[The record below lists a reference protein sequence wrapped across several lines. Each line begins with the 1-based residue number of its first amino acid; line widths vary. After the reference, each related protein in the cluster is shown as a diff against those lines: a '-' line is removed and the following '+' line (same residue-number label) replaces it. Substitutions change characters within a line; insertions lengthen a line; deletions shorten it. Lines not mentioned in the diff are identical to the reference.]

1 MPTPI
6 QDRTFKSERHFYQCY
21 VIGSS
26 LIEIGG
32 RTEKDK
38 MLLPLNNGEWQAH
51 EAGHRLVCQ
60 PTYDPASRYFAI
72 VTNPYL
78 YNVARVRLL
87 EDERSSEGF
96 GKVRGVG
103 ENEVLGYIGHPLMQ
117 RLWADDLIWVNDLT
131 RDGKTRADGFRFA
144 VVMKIDHQLTT
155 LIRRFNQKTHTWAKT
170 STLLHSKKWMRLGNL
185 NVPADRAYFEQL
197 LKAEIDTPAL
207 IERPQAPIPA
217 LPPDDPRA
225 FTRVGAALLVS
236 TAGGPPVTISRLEYS
251 TKYPQSFLRQLNSI
265 QSGAAYCKG
274 WQALLTY
281 YGPTDPDIPG
291 SDLGEV
297 SLCFHDGQPCAPGEM
312 EQSLLT

>member
-170 STLLHSKKWMRLGNL
+170 STLLHSKKWMRLGSL

-197 LKAEIDTPAL
+197 LKAEIDTSAL
-207 IERPQAPIPA
+207 IERPQGAYSRAP
-217 LPPDDPRA
+217 
-225 FTRVGAALLVS
+225 
-236 TAGGPPVTISRLEYS
+236 SRRS
-251 TKYPQSFLRQLNSI
+251 
-265 QSGAAYCKG
+265 
-274 WQALLTY
+274 
-281 YGPTDPDIPG
+281 
-291 SDLGEV
+291 
-297 SLCFHDGQPCAPGEM
+297 
-312 EQSLLT
+312 